1 MTMSACRLVASFS
14 GIHVRIH
21 GVSAVTKQTWRT
33 RAVYKKELRR
43 RLSSS
48 SSFAVENIGT
58 TKNKTTSTTR
68 ARNQCSSPVL
78 QIQNATLHYPDD
90 SHFSLSIPWLE
101 IGSPGSGGHAV
112 LGTNG
117 SGKSLLT
124 SMVTF
129 RPDRLAKADHH
140 AASALC
146 WPRHVAAVSFDT
158 HQELLLE
165 NPSVFAAISDHSG
178 HLSKA
183 AQFLVVRFGLFGLLT
198 RNVHTL
204 STGEIRK
211 VLVIRALSQ
220 LSSPAAATTAA
231 AAPSSVNTNTHNLLI
246 LDNAF
251 DGLCVQSREILKE
264 IVRKTIRGFRNDIL
278 VQAVSA
284 KATLPT
290 QVLLITHRSEEIV
303 DEITRVTL
311 LHNRHHYS
319 VHARTLERNN
329 RTVQQLFHMALYPPS
344 ADSPKDSSGKQDL
357 SRSIMHKELWE
368 HDENDVMPSSDEIR
382 TWWASAD
389 SSEKQLG
396 ARKSTSNI
404 LVHAEHLKIFGNEN
418 STCLI
423 DDLNWMVESGQRWW
437 IAGGNGAGKS
447 SLSRALI
454 RLSQQQQTSQ
464 NQNYRNTTLQH
475 QHDGVLHIPLEHAH
489 RLGWVSTELH
499 MTTAKKSVLARD
511 VLLHTDSVH
520 PVPMDVGQTV
530 ARWLQ
535 IPDAWLIQPFAQL
548 SQGQQKI
555 ILIAAALAQRPKLL
569 ILDEPLQG
577 CDGIFRRRVLSLVER
592 LAQTI
597 PDEWTLIYITH
608 HPEEVLPCITHVLE
622 LERGKCVYQG
632 TRANYETKRKTLMS
646 EQESYEEQQEQ
657 FQEFF

>member
-1 MTMSACRLVASFS
+1 MSVCRLLASLSGVNSRVRGFSATKQQQRCCKHWSDKHVQQQRPLSTSSVSCGVEDNMTM
-14 GIHVRIH
+14 
-21 GVSAVTKQTWRT
+21 
-33 RAVYKKELRR
+33 
-43 RLSSS
+43 
-48 SSFAVENIGT
+48 ENT
-58 TKNKTTSTTR
+58 TTTSRTKNKT
-68 ARNQCSSPVL
+68 SSPVL
-78 QIQNATLHYPDD
+78 QIQNAVLQYPNS

-101 IGSPGSGGHAV
+101 IGAPGSGGHAV

-117 SGKSLLT
+117 SGKSLLAST
-124 SMVTF
+124 VTRF
-129 RPDRLAKADHH
+129 RGAYGYNDPAW
-140 AASALC
+140 LC

-158 HQELLLE
+158 HQELLRE
-165 NPSVFAAISDHSG
+165 NPSVFAAISDHTG

-211 VLVIRALSQ
+211 VLLIRALSQ
-220 LSSPAAATTAA
+220 LSSPASASS
-231 AAPSSVNTNTHNLLI
+231 PSSKNANTHNLLI

-290 QVLLITHRSEEIV
+290 QVVLITHRSEEIV
-303 DEITRVTL
+303 DEISRVTL
-311 LHNRHHYS
+311 LHNHHHEHHHHRAY
-319 VHARTLERNN
+319 ARTYERNN
-329 RTVQQLFHMALYPPS
+329 RTVQQLFHMALYPNSTDEVHDLQRPIVHKDLWENDEDAMPSRNEIRSWWES
-344 ADSPKDSSGKQDL
+344 ADLSASHHASHSRASSSK
-357 SRSIMHKELWE
+357 
-368 HDENDVMPSSDEIR
+368 
-382 TWWASAD
+382 
-389 SSEKQLG
+389 
-396 ARKSTSNI
+396 I
-404 LVHAEHLKIFGNEN
+404 LVHAEHFKIFGSEN
-418 STCLI
+418 STTCLI
-423 DDLNWMVESGQRWW
+423 DDLNWIVESGQRWW

-454 RLSQQQQTSQ
+454 RSQQQQSPQ
-464 NQNYRNTTLQH
+464 NQNHNATLHQ
-475 QHDGVLHIPLEHAH
+475 QHDGFLHIPFDHAH

-511 VLLHTDSVH
+511 VLLHADSAH
-520 PVPMDVGQTV
+520 PVPVDVGQTV

-535 IPDAWLIQPFAQL
+535 IPDPWLMQPFSHL

-555 ILIAAALAQRPKLL
+555 VLIAAALARRPKLL

-592 LAQTI
+592 LAI
-597 PDEWTLIYITH
+597 SIDEFTLIYITH
-608 HPEEVLPCITHVLE
+608 HPEEVLPCISHVLE

-632 TRANYETKRKTLMS
+632 TRPNYEQNRKAALLS
-646 EQESYEEQQEQ
+646 EQESQHEQQEH